1 MLEGGG
7 RAWSRILP
15 AKPTCGSSQG
25 CDFPWIKMW
34 QDRQNH
40 WENLEATVRERASL
54 VAQL

>member
-1 MLEGGG
+1 VEEGLGAVFYQPNPHVVAL
-7 RAWSRILP
+7 R
-15 AKPTCGSSQG
+15 G

-54 VAQL
+54 VAQW